1 MNVRF
6 WPLADIRYCAAHVR
20 YWGQSRHDG
29 LPMSAIAIAFRGK
42 ADIAFCAAYVR
53 HVTHS
58 EHFAAQN
65 PISGQFYTDCPLLRG
80 LPFF

>member
-29 LPMSAIAIAFRGK
+29 LPMSAIAIVFRGK
-42 ADIAFCAAYVR
+42 ADIAFCAAYV
-53 HVTHS
+53 
-58 EHFAAQN
+58 
-65 PISGQFYTDCPLLRG
+65 GM
-80 LPFF
+80 

>member
-29 LPMSAIAIAFRGK
+29 LPMSAIAIAFRSK
-42 ADIAFCAAYVR
+42 ADIAFCAAYV
-53 HVTHS
+53 
-58 EHFAAQN
+58 
-65 PISGQFYTDCPLLRG
+65 GM
-80 LPFF
+80 

>member
-1 MNVRF
+1 MKPVHCDVRY

-42 ADIAFCAAYVR
+42 ADIAFCAAYV
-53 HVTHS
+53 
-58 EHFAAQN
+58 
-65 PISGQFYTDCPLLRG
+65 GM
-80 LPFF
+80 

>member
-6 WPLADIRYCAAHVR
+6 WLKADMSCCTAHVR

-42 ADIAFCAAYVR
+42 ADIAFCAAYV
-53 HVTHS
+53 
-58 EHFAAQN
+58 
-65 PISGQFYTDCPLLRG
+65 GM
-80 LPFF
+80 